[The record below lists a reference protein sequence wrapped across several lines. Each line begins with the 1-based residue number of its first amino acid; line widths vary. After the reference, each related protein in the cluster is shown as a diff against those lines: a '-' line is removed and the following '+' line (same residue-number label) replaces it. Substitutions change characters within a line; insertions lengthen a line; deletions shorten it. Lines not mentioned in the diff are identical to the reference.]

1 VVEERGLER
10 EILRDKEVG
19 KSPEWRR
26 DEAGEEGI
34 EEEEEEK
41 AMNGREGEGN

>member
-34 EEEEEEK
+34 EEGEEE